1 MPLAKARPE
10 GGKTSNIKLP
20 ETGLA
25 TASPAA
31 KKAKARLVLKNCKKN
46 YGLTQNTFYVS
57 STLI

>member
-31 KKAKARLVLKNCKKN
+31 KKANMDILLRIPKCYISVDEL
-46 YGLTQNTFYVS
+46 
-57 STLI
+57 

>member
-31 KKAKARLVLKNCKKN
+31 KKENIHFTKNTKIAKMLHSC
-46 YGLTQNTFYVS
+46 
-57 STLI
+57 

>member
-31 KKAKARLVLKNCKKN
+31 KKAKARLVLKNCKKIMD
-46 YGLTQNTFYVS
+46 LHNTLFM
-57 STLI
+57 

>member
-1 MPLAKARPE
+1 MPHENMPLAKARPE

-31 KKAKARLVLKNCKKN
+31 KKAKARLVLKNCKKIMD
-46 YGLTQNTFYVS
+46 LHNTLFM
-57 STLI
+57 